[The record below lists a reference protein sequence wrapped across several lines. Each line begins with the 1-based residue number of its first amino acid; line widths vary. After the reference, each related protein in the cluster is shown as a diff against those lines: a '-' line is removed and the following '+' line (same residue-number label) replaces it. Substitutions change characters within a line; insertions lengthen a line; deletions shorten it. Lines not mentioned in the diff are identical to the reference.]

1 MLQRA
6 LFLQSGGNSV
16 CIYLIPNLSRKPCE
30 GSGLKFRL
38 DRKLIHGNF
47 ILKESGG
54 ISVFSICFISL
65 AFRTYGRLYS
75 RFPGIILFS
84 LLGFLLTLLSESNH
98 EHDHK
103 YSDAYKWQCNS
114 NLKIPETQ
122 IQNGT
127 YQEVCQE

>member
-30 GSGLKFRL
+30 GSGLRFRL

-54 ISVFSICFISL
+54 IPPFDKYTIRLCSMYL
-65 AFRTYGRLYS
+65 YGV
-75 RFPGIILFS
+75 
-84 LLGFLLTLLSESNH
+84 N
-98 EHDHK
+98 K
-103 YSDAYKWQCNS
+103 NS
-114 NLKIPETQ
+114 NALPERTMSQ
-122 IQNGT
+122 IASDEQYTNMR
-127 YQEVCQE
+127 